1 MTVLLNFPT
10 AQSAF
15 SGKAISSHSFIMKL
29 EALDSTREDAASSY
43 ICHLPFAIC
52 HLPFAIC
59 PLPLKFHC
67 TDLTPHSLI
76 GKVLTQPLR

>member
-52 HLPFAIC
+52 

-76 GKVLTQPLR
+76 GKVLTKPLR